1 MFRVYREGRG
11 SSRFVSLV
19 YCKETRVVL
28 KRIGLLLGFATL
40 IGCGS
45 SSTSIPD
52 PEFTTVSQ
60 IREGLQSSDA
70 GEADESAAVASPTG
84 YATLRGQFTLQGSP
98 PAPTVLSIT
107 KDAEVCAPG
116 GKQVYAESLVVD
128 PASNGIANVLL
139 YADGMP
145 ADWVHPDAQPGKE
158 DEVIFDQKECVF
170 LTHVVAIQT
179 SQKLRVLNSDP
190 VGHNLM
196 VASFNQT
203 IPVGGYAIYEPLKEQ
218 RAPVE
223 MRCSIHPWMQ
233 AWFINRDNGYFAV
246 TNPDGSFEIPNLP
259 AGVPIEIRVW
269 QEKLGPVSEVLVNGE
284 ATTWSKGRLALTL
297 EPDSEL
303 DLNVVLDASQFN

>member
-1 MFRVYREGRG
+1 M
-11 SSRFVSLV
+11 
-19 YCKETRVVL
+19 L
-28 KRIGLLLGFATL
+28 KRFGLMFGFATL
-40 IGCGS
+40 VGCGS
-45 SSTSIPD
+45 ESITVPA
-52 PEFTTVSQ
+52 PEYATVSQ
-60 IREGLQSSDA
+60 IREALQSSDGA
-70 GEADESAAVASPTG
+70 DAEEAESAASPTG
-84 YATLRGQFTLQGSP
+84 YATLRGKFTLQGSP
-98 PAPTVLSIT
+98 PPPTVLSVT

-116 GKQVYAESLVVD
+116 GKQVIAESLVVD
-128 PASNGIANVLL
+128 PATSGIANIVM

-145 ADWVHPDAQPGKE
+145 ADWVHPDAQPGKD

-218 RAPVE
+218 RSPVE

-246 TNPDGSFEIPNLP
+246 TKPDGSFEIANLP
-259 AGVPIEIRVW
+259 AGVPIELRVW
-269 QEKLGPVSEVLVNGE
+269 QEKLGAVSNVTVNGE
-284 ATTWSKGRLALTL
+284 STTWSKGRLALTL

-303 DLNVVLDASQFN
+303 ELNVVLDASLFN